1 MGEAISQQ
9 IQRVLRHFKS
19 TPHNL
24 KLHIIWYIQHRAK
37 VTSPVPNFNMK
48 VFTMSCLVF
57 VVVAIAMIAATTG
70 EITGK
75 CEAFLEQINECQKSS
90 PAELMACCK
99 NIGLPFECS
108 GYCSTKKMA

>member
-1 MGEAISQQ
+1 MGSHITTDTKSIKTFQ
-9 IQRVLRHFKS
+9 I
-19 TPHNL
+19 NL
-24 KLHIIWYIQHRAK
+24 KSS

-57 VVVAIAMIAATTG
+57 VVVAIAMIATTTG

-75 CEAFLEQINECQKSS
+75 CEDFLEQINECQKSS

-108 GYCSTKKMA
+108 GYCSTEKMA

>member
-1 MGEAISQQ
+1 MGSHITTDTKSIKTFQ
-9 IQRVLRHFKS
+9 I
-19 TPHNL
+19 NL
-24 KLHIIWYIQHRAK
+24 KSS

-57 VVVAIAMIAATTG
+57 VVVAIAMIATTTG

-75 CEAFLEQINECQKSS
+75 CDDFFEQINECRKSS